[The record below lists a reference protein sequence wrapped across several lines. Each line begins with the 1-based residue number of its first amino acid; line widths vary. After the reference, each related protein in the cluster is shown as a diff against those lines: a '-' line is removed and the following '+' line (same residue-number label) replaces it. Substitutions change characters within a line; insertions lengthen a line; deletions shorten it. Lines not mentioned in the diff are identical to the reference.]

1 MKRIKQFDWTRYI
14 AELTELPS
22 LSSQW
27 EKDMVNKITDEISKD
42 EIKRVLEV
50 GCSNGRWLRWFC
62 REYNCE
68 GYGVDSNAAGFKKKD
83 MNFILGDAFK
93 LPYEDNIF
101 DVVFSLGLIEHFKK
115 HERFLLL
122 KEQTRV
128 LKNNGFL
135 ICQVPNL
142 AISLRYFWVKFFY
155 DYRQGFKHFIV
166 TEKELI
172 CCFKELNLKSTPVK
186 FLGWFFERF
195 NIPKLFDSRVTASDY
210 ILLGMKIYATTKSY
224 MIL

>member
-1 MKRIKQFDWTRYI
+1 
-14 AELTELPS
+14 
-22 LSSQW
+22 
-27 EKDMVNKITDEISKD
+27 MVSEITVNISKG
-42 EIKRVLEV
+42 EIRRVLEV

-83 MNFILGDAFK
+83 MNFMVGDAFK
-93 LPYEDNIF
+93 LPYQDTVF
-101 DVVFSLGLIEHFKK
+101 DAVFSLGLIEHFKK

-135 ICQVPNL
+135 ICEIPNL
-142 AISLRYFWVKFFY
+142 AISLEYVWVKCFY

-166 TEKELI
+166 TEKELMRH
-172 CCFKELNLKSTPVK
+172 FKELNLKIISGK

-195 NIPKLFDSRVTASDY
+195 NIPKLFNSRV
-210 ILLGMKIYATTKSY
+210 ATNNY
-224 MIL
+224 MIVGVKNASH